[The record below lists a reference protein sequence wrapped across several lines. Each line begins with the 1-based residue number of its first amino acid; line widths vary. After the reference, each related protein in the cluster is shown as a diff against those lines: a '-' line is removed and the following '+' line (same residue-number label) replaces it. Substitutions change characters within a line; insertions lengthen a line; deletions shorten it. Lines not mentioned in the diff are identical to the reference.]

1 MKDMKKMM
9 KKAIVMMAKRSA
21 VMEANTS
28 CPLLGFQPEEPKA
41 VKKLRKF

>member
-9 KKAIVMMAKRSA
+9 KKVVVTMAKRSA
-21 VMEANTS
+21 ALEANTS